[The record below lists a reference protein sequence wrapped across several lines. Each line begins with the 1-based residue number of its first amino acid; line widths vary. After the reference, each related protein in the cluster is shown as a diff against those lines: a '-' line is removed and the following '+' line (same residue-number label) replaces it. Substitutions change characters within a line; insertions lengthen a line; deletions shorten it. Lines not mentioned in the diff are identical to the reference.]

1 MIGTMPAHRDRIAS
15 PQFLLLWAS
24 SFAFYLSFYLLLPAL
39 PLYARTLEIP
49 EGQIG
54 LIIGSFAASSMV
66 MKPAAGWSADRWGR
80 KPVLLAGAA
89 LFLVSS
95 LLYPWSRSVG
105 ALLGVRLLHGAGM
118 GFYPAAGA
126 AMVADL
132 SPPSRRGEAMGFWGA
147 AGSVALALGPVCA
160 IWFVDRWG
168 FDALFRVVVAVAL
181 AALVLTAANGET
193 LVTRVAPAV
202 AWGSLLSRA
211 VALPCI
217 VVFCLMT
224 TYGAQIAFLA
234 IYAQSRGA
242 NPGVFFLV
250 MAAVIALTR
259 GYAGLVSDRV
269 GRAPVAAAGLVVA
282 ATALVVLA
290 SGGAMAILAAAGAL
304 YGLGLGAAQPVT
316 MAWAADLVTP
326 DERGKALGTFYAAFE
341 LGIAS
346 GAIGFGAVLARSSF
360 AVMFL
365 SAAAVA
371 LIGAALA
378 VSRWKLSFDWKE
390 IS

>member
-1 MIGTMPAHRDRIAS
+1 MTRRSGRIAS
-15 PQFLLLWAS
+15 AQFLLLWS
-24 SFAFYLSFYLLLPAL
+24 GSFAFYLSFYLLLPVL
-39 PLYARTLEIP
+39 PLYARMLGISED
-49 EGQIG
+49 QIG

-66 MKPAAGWSADRWGR
+66 MKPLAGWSADRQGR
-80 KPVLLAGAA
+80 KPVLLVGAA

-95 LLYPWSRSVG
+95 LLYPWSRTVG

-132 SPPSRRGEAMGFWGA
+132 SPSSRRGEAMGFWGA
-147 AGSVALALGPVCA
+147 AGSVALALGPLCA
-160 IWFVDRWG
+160 IWLVERWG
-168 FDALFRVVVAVAL
+168 FDALFRLAAAVAL
-181 AALVLTAANGET
+181 AALVLTAANKET
-193 LVTRVAPAV
+193 LVIRVPPAF
-202 AWGSLLSRA
+202 ALGALLSRA

-242 NPGVFFLV
+242 NPGIFFLV
-250 MAAVIALTR
+250 MAAVVALAR
-259 GYAGLVSDRV
+259 GYAGLASDRV

-282 ATALVVLA
+282 AAALAVLA
-290 SGGAMAILAAAGAL
+290 SGGGIAALATAGAL
-304 YGLGLGAAQPVT
+304 YGLGLGAAQPAT
-316 MAWAADLVTP
+316 MAWAADLVSP
-326 DERGKALGTFYAAFE
+326 DQTGKALGTFYAAFE

-365 SAAAVA
+365 SAAAVT
-371 LIGAALA
+371 LTGAALA
-378 VSRWKLSFDWKE
+378 VSRWKPLLDWKE
-390 IS
+390 TS

>member
-1 MIGTMPAHRDRIAS
+1 LSSGGGTRIAS
-15 PQFLLLWAS
+15 PQFLLLWSS
-24 SFAFYLSFYLLLPAL
+24 SFAFYLSFYLLLPVL
-39 PLYARTLEIP
+39 PLYARMLEIP

-54 LIIGSFAASSMV
+54 LIIGFFAVSSMV
-66 MKPAAGWSADRWGR
+66 IKPLAGWSADRRGR
-80 KPVLLAGAA
+80 KPILLAGAT

-95 LLYPWSRSVG
+95 LLYPWSRTVG

-132 SPPSRRGEAMGFWGA
+132 SPPARRGEAMGFWGA
-147 AGSVALALGPVCA
+147 AGSVALALGPLCA
-160 IWFVDRWG
+160 IWIVDRWG
-168 FDALFRVVVAVAL
+168 FDALFHVSASVAL
-181 AALVLTAANGET
+181 SALLLSAANRET
-193 LVTRVAPAV
+193 QVARVASPF

-211 VALPCI
+211 VALPCL

-250 MAAVIALTR
+250 MAAVIALVR

-269 GRAPVAAAGLVVA
+269 GRAPVAAAGLVVT

-290 SGGAMAILAAAGAL
+290 SGGGIAALAAAGAL
-304 YGLGLGAAQPVT
+304 YGVGLGAAQPVT
-316 MAWAADLVTP
+316 MAWAADLVAP
-326 DERGKALGTFYAAFE
+326 DERGKAMGTFFAAFE
-341 LGIAS
+341 LGIAT
-346 GAIGFGAVLARSSF
+346 GAVGFGAVLARSSF

-365 SAAAVA
+365 TAAAVA
-371 LIGAALA
+371 VTGAALA
-378 VSRWKLSFDWKE
+378 VSRWKTLSGRKE
-390 IS
+390 PS

>member
-1 MIGTMPAHRDRIAS
+1 MAPSPDRIAS
-15 PQFLLLWAS
+15 PPFLLLWAS
-24 SFAFYLSFYLLLPAL
+24 SFAFFLSFYLLLPAL
-39 PLYARTLEIP
+39 PLYARMLEIP

-66 MKPAAGWSADRWGR
+66 MKPLAGWSADRRGR

-95 LLYPWSRSVG
+95 LLYPWSRTVG

-132 SPPSRRGEAMGFWGA
+132 SPPTRRGEAIGFWGA
-147 AGSVALALGPVCA
+147 AASVALALGPLCA
-160 IWFVDRWG
+160 IWIVERSG
-168 FDALFRVVVAVAL
+168 FDALFRVAVAVAV
-181 AALVLTAANGET
+181 AALVLTAANRET
-193 LVTRVAPAV
+193 LVTRVAPAF

-224 TYGAQIAFLA
+224 TYGAQISFLA

-242 NPGVFFLV
+242 NPGIFFLV

-259 GYAGLVSDRV
+259 GYAGLASDRV

-290 SGGAMAILAAAGAL
+290 AGGGIAVLAAAGAL

-316 MAWAADLVTP
+316 MAWAADLVSP
-326 DERGKALGTFYAAFE
+326 DERGKAMGTFYAAFE

-346 GAIGFGAVLARSSF
+346 GAVGFGAVLGRSSF

-365 SAAAVA
+365 AAAAVA

-378 VSRWKLSFDWKE
+378 VTRWKPSPDWKE
-390 IS
+390 TT

>member
-1 MIGTMPAHRDRIAS
+1 MPANPDRIAS
-15 PQFLLLWAS
+15 PQFLLLWSS
-24 SFAFYLSFYLLLPAL
+24 SFTFYLSFYLLLPVL
-39 PLYARTLEIP
+39 PLYARMLEIP

-54 LIIGSFAASSMV
+54 LIIGFFAVSSMV
-66 MKPAAGWSADRWGR
+66 IKPLAGWGADRRGR
-80 KPVLLAGAA
+80 KPILLAGAT
-89 LFLVSS
+89 LFLVST
-95 LLYPWSRSVG
+95 LLYPWSRTVG

-132 SPPSRRGEAMGFWGA
+132 SPPARRGEAMGFWGA
-147 AGSVALALGPVCA
+147 AGSVALAMGPLCA
-160 IWFVDRWG
+160 IWIVDRWG
-168 FDALFRVVVAVAL
+168 FDALFHVSASVAL
-181 AALVLTAANGET
+181 SALLLTAANRET
-193 LVTRVAPAV
+193 LVARVASPF

-211 VALPCI
+211 VALPCV

-250 MAAVIALTR
+250 MAAVIALVR

-282 ATALVVLA
+282 ATALAVLA
-290 SGGAMAILAAAGAL
+290 LGGGIAALAAAGAL
-304 YGLGLGAAQPVT
+304 YGAGLGATQPAT
-316 MAWAADLVTP
+316 MAWAADLVPP
-326 DERGKALGTFYAAFE
+326 DERGKAMGTFYTAFE
-341 LGIAS
+341 LGIAT

-360 AVMFL
+360 GVMFL
-365 SAAAVA
+365 TAAAVA
-371 LIGAALA
+371 VTGAALA
-378 VSRWKLSFDWKE
+378 VSRWKTLSDRRE
-390 IS
+390 PS